1 MHRRSLPSGG
11 RQRRSLP
18 LLKELR
24 FTLPHFFG
32 DRPGVAAL
40 SVQVLDDVL
49 RSRDFA
55 GARDVSAENSLMTK
69 RALFAV
75 AGFLG
80 LCLSL
85 SAQPTQSLEQFPFTG
100 STLDRPFLPLPA
112 LTLADQERFSF
123 LAFSWQTPVDFLPS
137 FNPTEPERVARPTLP
152 GRGDP
157 HDNVGEMRAPD
168 RVYVGGEVG
177 FLYGRSSGKY
187 GREFES
193 GYVIG
198 EIGNDYFHLTVG
210 TSYEKSSG
218 RVPRW
223 GR

>member
-1 MHRRSLPSGG
+1 MSDRASKDARAPQFSLRTPEI
-11 RQRRSLP
+11 SLA
-18 LLKELR
+18 LATFRLR
-24 FTLPHFFG
+24 I
-32 DRPGVAAL
+32 L
-40 SVQVLDDVL
+40 S
-49 RSRDFA
+49 
-55 GARDVSAENSLMTK
+55 MTK

-85 SAQPTQSLEQFPFTG
+85 SAQPTQSLEQFPFNG
-100 STLDRPFLPLPA
+100 STLDRPFLPLPP
-112 LTLADQERFSF
+112 LNLADQQRFSF
-123 LAFSWQTPVDFLPS
+123 ATFSWQTPVNFLPS
-137 FNPTEPERVARPTLP
+137 FSPKEPRSVASSAIPDSKNSLDTVEL
-152 GRGDP
+152 
-157 HDNVGEMRAPD
+157 RARD

-210 TSYEKSSG
+210 TSYERSSG